1 MTSTRLGME
10 KVREVSDLARWKP
23 GAQILQQEMWGG
35 RVGAIRP
42 VTVVEDIPERLVLY
56 SHPNTRIVSCG
67 VENRRS
73 MELSERIDLY
83 MKMLEPGVAEYH
95 EEVSPSQHVLTLT
108 PAGSW
113 HSIWLFW
120 TADWRFRFWY
130 VNFQSPVQRNAD
142 GIRTHD
148 CALDM
153 VVRPDLS
160 WEWKDVDEFEELVS
174 RGFFTDEQ
182 AVSVRAD
189 ADRVVKVIESGG
201 PPFCDGW
208 EDWRPDSGW
217 PVPHL
222 PDNCAAIS
230 DATAR

>member
-1 MTSTRLGME
+1 MARLDME

-23 GAQILQQEMWGG
+23 GAQILQQEMWGE

-42 VTVVEDIPERLVLY
+42 VTVVEDMPERLVLY

-67 VENRRS
+67 NENRRS
-73 MELSERIDLY
+73 IELSERIDLY
-83 MKMLEPGVAEYH
+83 MKMLEPGVAEFH
-95 EEVSPSQHVLTLT
+95 EEVSPNQHVLTLT

-120 TADWRFRFWY
+120 TADWRFRSWY
-130 VNFQSPVQRNAD
+130 VNFQSPVRRNGE
-142 GIRTHD
+142 GIQTHD
-148 CALDM
+148 LALDI

-182 AVSVRAD
+182 AASVRGE
-189 ADRVVKVIESGG
+189 ADRVVEVIESGG
-201 PPFCDGW
+201 PPFHDGW
-208 EDWRPDSGW
+208 EDWRPDPSW
-217 PVPHL
+217 PAPVL
-222 PDNCAAIS
+222 PDNWAEIS
-230 DATAR
+230 DITTR